1 MRIFFVVLFV
11 SISATSFT
19 QNDTIRVK
27 NGNVLFGEI
36 KTLRSG
42 VLTME
47 TPYSDKDFNID
58 FSKIELINIQRK
70 CFIVLSGGRRLTGYI
85 KSQKP
90 NEFTFTYPNG
100 ATESFRMRELII
112 LDELYERFWK
122 RLSGNIDLS
131 YNITRA
137 NSARQFTLGGGLS
150 YRGPVWLSSAK
161 FTSLDSRQDNTENIK
176 RTDIDGQLQRIL
188 PKNWY
193 LLGNIS
199 YLSNTEQA
207 LNSRYSIRAGAGRF
221 LALNNKLSWGVSG
234 GLNLNLENFSDD
246 TPDRESTEIFIGTNF
261 NMFDFKDFSLNTN
274 LDIFPSLSESGRWRA
289 DYNLDIKWDLPFDFY
304 LKTNVQFNYDNQ
316 AAATGSNF
324 DYILTTGIGWSF
336 N

>member
-1 MRIFFVVLFV
+1 MRFLFVALFV

-27 NGNVLFGEI
+27 NGNVLYGEI
-36 KTLRSG
+36 KTLRAG

-47 TPYSDKDFNID
+47 TPYSDDDFTID
-58 FSKIELINIQRK
+58 FSEVELINIQRK
-70 CFIVLSGGRRLTGYI
+70 CFIVLSGGRRLTGYL

-90 NEFTFTYPNG
+90 NEITFTNLNG
-100 ATESFRMRELII
+100 AAETFRMGELVI
-112 LDELYERFWK
+112 LDELYDRFWK

-137 NSARQFTLGGGLS
+137 NSSRQFTLGGGLS
-150 YRGPVWLSSAK
+150 YRGPVWLSNAK
-161 FTSLDSRQDNTENIK
+161 FTSLDARQDNTENIK
-176 RTDIDGQLQRIL
+176 RTDIDGEIQRIL

-193 LLGNIS
+193 LLANLS

-207 LNSRYSIRAGAGRF
+207 LNARYGIRAGAGRF
-221 LALNNKLSWGVSG
+221 LALTNKLSWGVSG
-234 GLNLNLENFSDD
+234 GLNLNLENFADD
-246 TPDRESTEIFIGTNF
+246 TPDRESTELFIGTRF
-261 NMFDFKDFSLNTN
+261 NMFDFKDFRLNTN
-274 LDIFPSLSESGRWRA
+274 LNIFPSLSESGRWRA
-289 DYNLDIKWDLPFDFY
+289 DYNLDIKWDLPYDFY
-304 LKTNVQFNYDNQ
+304 LKTNLQFNYDNQ
-316 AAATGSNF
+316 SATTGSNF